1 MALEMVKLIEKSP
14 NHIPVDEW
22 GAVDTETGIIKYPID
37 ENDRMFRSV
46 RGEIALPITNL
57 FCNGNQEM
65 SSINYFVMNTKK
77 KKAYASQDMREQ
89 ICKYLNYFEKFYDD
103 DKELLMVLYHIKIS
117 IDYLQKYSIN
127 NFVDD
132 INRYII
138 RNIKLTNKIRRFVDD
153 NYLMHL
159 KSNNK
164 TPNLQFEDKHAKIL
178 YEISLIM
185 KMYIPLLTHY
195 IYIHGIRQSEDIK
208 NIIRTL
214 FDLCNSK
221 YLDER
226 GVDIYSKI
234 YEMATNVTSKSKNTD
249 KPLWEK
255 NLIRGNNPTTH
266 IKESVNDIII
276 NIIPKYTYD
285 KNIINFNYYSN
296 RQLLNYKITDIS
308 YEYQFTK
315 LSSSKRDDEQ
325 NSEYDRYEA
334 LLNKK
339 DESIMLQNRVAAEQA
354 TRKIK
359 TIYGPFSDDEVNH
372 YKKKLTKNNNPV
384 VNALQKQLLG
394 YLYYKDFGDPITMNA
409 IKNQEDYIKL
419 LIAAK
424 RILLNSGMVILP
436 YIISSK
442 VLRTASRKMINKK
455 DMIRI
460 ENNPLYQ
467 QIKYKYKNEKIEAKI
482 QEFIGTIISSSYEII
497 DWDNETNSPSM
508 YDGQQVPMISEII
521 TEELIIFISNI

>member
-1 MALEMVKLIEKSP
+1 MAIEMVRLITKSP

-22 GAVDTETGIIKYPID
+22 GAMDETGAIKYPID
-37 ENDRMFRSV
+37 ENDRIFRSV
-46 RGEIALPITNL
+46 RGEIALPITSL
-57 FCNGNQEM
+57 FCNGDQEM

-77 KKAYASQDMREQ
+77 KKAYSSKDMRDQ
-89 ICKYLNYFEKFYDD
+89 ICKYLNYFEKFYDY

-117 IDYLQKYSIN
+117 IDYFQNYSIG
-127 NFVDD
+127 NFIDD

-138 RNIKLTNKIRRFVDD
+138 RNIRITNKIRQFVDD
-153 NYLMHL
+153 NYAMHL

-178 YEISLIM
+178 YEISLTM

-195 IYIHGIRQSEDIK
+195 IYIHGIRSSEEIK
-208 NIIRTL
+208 DIIRTL
-214 FDLCNSK
+214 FDLCNTK
-221 YLDER
+221 YLEER
-226 GVDIYSKI
+226 NVDIYNKI

-339 DESIMLQNRVAAEQA
+339 DESIMLQNKVAAEQA
-354 TRKIK
+354 TRKIEA
-359 TIYGPFSDDEVNH
+359 IYGPFSSEEINH
-372 YKKKLTKNNNPV
+372 YKKKLTRDGSPV
-384 VNALQKQLLG
+384 VNGLQKQLVG

-424 RILLNSGMVILP
+424 RMLLGIGMVILP

-442 VLRTASRKMINKK
+442 VLRTASRKMINKR

-467 QIKYKYKNEKIEAKI
+467 QIKDKYRNEKIESKI
-482 QEFIGTIISSSYEII
+482 EEFIGTVISSSYEII
-497 DWDNETNSPSM
+497 DWDNETKSPSI
-508 YDGQQVPMISEII
+508 YDGQQVPMINEIV
-521 TEELIIFISNI
+521 TEELLLFISNI

>member
-14 NHIPVDEW
+14 NYIPVDEW
-22 GAVDTETGIIKYPID
+22 GAVDAETGIIKYPID

-339 DESIMLQNRVAAEQA
+339 DESIMLQNKVAAEQA

-372 YKKKLTKNNNPV
+372 YKKKLTKNNNSV

-467 QIKYKYKNEKIEAKI
+467 QIKYKYKNAKIEEKI